1 MRLPI
6 PQQVIDQA
14 RTELERVFSAHAD
27 RSMDDFIQPFTHPRE
42 VELGAYHPQRKL
54 LIFAFTETV
63 RYITEAPS
71 IDESPFSD
79 RDYNGVAV
87 VDCSLPKCKV
97 VLFKT
102 GAKTPAQMVR
112 DSRKYEAREFVPVG
126 RKTLH
131 KDRAGEHFA
140 GSHLD
145 TMTYTVRERDEAL
158 AGR

>member
-6 PQQVIDQA
+6 PQQAIDKA
-14 RTELERVFSAHAD
+14 KKELERVFRAHAS
-27 RSMDDFIQPFTHPRE
+27 RSMDDFIQPFTEPRE

-63 RYITEAPS
+63 RFITEAPS

-87 VDCSLPKCKV
+87 VDCSGKCKV
-97 VLFKT
+97 VLFET

-131 KDRAGEHFA
+131 KDRSGEHFA

-145 TMTYTVRERDEAL
+145 TMTLTVRERDEAL